1 MLFRFPLAARFSLAA
16 MWIACAAA
24 QTTAAPAVSTT
35 PAPTC
40 WSPQFTDYMNS
51 GGGWLMFSLGWLL
64 GVLVAA
70 LAAVLIANRAQARA
84 QAQQA
89 RFYSYM
95 PVVYAPDITF

>member
-1 MLFRFPLAARFSLAA
+1 

-24 QTTAAPAVSTT
+24 QTTGAAQTTAAPVVSTT